1 MNIKKFM
8 LSALLSVS
16 MIATAAAPVYAQTSS
31 QQAAVEASDAETAT
45 GTINFT
51 LEYGTHAYT
60 GEELTPTVTNVTY
73 SNSKSTPPVSN
84 YHLTAGSDYT
94 VTYKK
99 NEEVGTATVT
109 VQGKNSKFSGLAD
122 VKAEKTFTITT
133 ANPLISFKQLKA
145 KTYDG
150 TPLEISESDYT
161 IKGLNDTHN
170 VGSPTFA
177 YSVGGNWGDTAPT
190 NAGTY
195 QAKVSY
201 DAGKTADGTST
212 NFNAF
217 SGTTTL
223 TINKKTIGSANG
235 SNGVTATLEGIPEG
249 GYTFRKDTSFKP
261 TVTLMDG
268 VKELNPQD
276 SSTHKTDY
284 DYTVSYE
291 GNNKV
296 GTAYAVIT
304 GHGNYTG
311 EIRVPF
317 EIKEADLTKKD
328 ALTLQ
333 ITFKDNKDEFAYT
346 GSEIKPMI
354 TVKDGDKELVQNTDY
369 TLSYKNNKDPGN
381 NDTPVDNRP
390 TITITGRGSYT
401 NSKDVYFT
409 IGPADLDGVTISSI
423 PDQTYTGAKIKPD
436 VTVKKGNK
444 TLEAETDYTTSVYD
458 GDAVDAGSY
467 KLIITGAS
475 AFTGTREAL
484 FNIVPK
490 SLSGAVFDIGTT
502 SGGTFTSKTAF
513 DYTGSNIEPETRIY
527 VNLTRG
533 DAAHQLEKDT
543 DYTVTFSNNVNVG
556 TGTVTVTGNGNYTGS
571 LSKTFTI
578 GQVKSDSISG
588 AKINAISD
596 QTYTGSAIKPGISV
610 TLNGKSLSS
619 SAYDVNYLNNVNA
632 GTATV
637 YITGKGKYGG
647 SAQATFK
654 IKPANI
660 SSVSVSGLTAQKYT
674 GFAVQPSLIL
684 AYGGRTLREGTDYT
698 LVFTDNAKLGN
709 GKVAISG
716 MGNFTGTV
724 NKTFP
729 ITKQGSEGEN
739 EKVEATSFTLN
750 KEYTTTSGGSVT
762 LTPILTP
769 ENANKYQIRWSS
781 GNSSFVFTNG
791 AGKSTAITTE
801 SAPAVVKAAG
811 NGSTLITA
819 ELIVNGETAA
829 RVQTKVKVVRRFSDV
844 SDGQYYSDAVN
855 ALANYSY
862 EKDGNEITT
871 PVINGTSSTTF
882 TPSGA
887 VTRAQFVMMLYNKAT
902 ADYKAGKTN
911 TDPSKAPASGFA
923 DVTSYTEAIN
933 WAVANGIT
941 FGKSKNQFDP
951 NGTVTR
957 AEAVTFLQRCLKGAN
972 GNTNRFTDVKSDAYY
987 AGAVGWAVANG
998 VTSGTSDTAFSP
1010 QQKCSRAQAATF
1022 IYRALF

>member
-1 MNIKKFM
+1 MSIKKFM
-8 LSALLSVS
+8 TVMALS
-16 MIATAAAPVYAQTSS
+16 IAMAAAAMPGLPVYANATSGQRVTIEPSEAQTKPFIDVTGINSS
-31 QQAAVEASDAETAT
+31 YT
-45 GTINFT
+45 
-51 LEYGTHAYT
+51 YT
-60 GEELTPTVTNVTY
+60 GVKIEPDIN
-73 SNSKSTPPVSN
+73 KM
-84 YHLTAGSDYT
+84 T
-94 VTYKK
+94 VTYYPETGNAKILTT
-99 NEEVGTATVT
+99 NEYSVTTATNVEVGKGSVTVTAPDLGKDRAALTVTKKFNITKASPTIRFKDASKSAVYNKNTHVSLAQTDYWIDGLVDPSVAGTPTITYKKGSTPLPVNTYPSAAGTYTATVT
-109 VQGKNSKFSGLAD
+109 YAGNDNFNKIEGSIP
-122 VKAEKTFTITT
+122 IT
-133 ANPLISFKQLKA
+133 
-145 KTYDG
+145 
-150 TPLEISESDYT
+150 ISERD
-161 IKGLNDTHN
+161 I
-170 VGSPTFA
+170 
-177 YSVGGNWGDTAPT
+177 
-190 NAGTY
+190 
-195 QAKVSY
+195 
-201 DAGKTADGTST
+201 
-212 NFNAF
+212 
-217 SGTTTL
+217 SGET
-223 TINKKTIGSANG
+223 
-235 SNGVTATLEGIPEG
+235 GVTVKLDTSVFSFNGKANTPTPTVVVDGVTLS
-249 GYTFRKDTSFKP
+249 KDT
-261 TVTLMDG
+261 
-268 VKELNPQD
+268 
-276 SSTHKTDY
+276 
-284 DYTVSYE
+284 DYTVSYRD
-291 GNNKV
+291 NTAV
-296 GTAYAVIT
+296 GTGFVDIT
-304 GHGNYTG
+304 GKGNYKGSTS
-311 EIRVPF
+311 VPF
-317 EIKEADLTKKD
+317 TINQTALDGKD
-328 ALTLQ
+328 ISRNISVEGLNA
-333 ITFKDNKDEFAYT
+333 KGYAYT
-346 GSEIKPMI
+346 GNEIKPDTLGTI
-354 TVKDGDKELVQNTDY
+354 TVKYNGTTLVQNRDY
-369 TLSYKNNKDPGN
+369 TISYENNINPGTEAKLIINGKGSYKNQFKQ
-381 NDTPVDNRP
+381 
-390 TITITGRGSYT
+390 
-401 NSKDVYFT
+401 KFT
-409 IGPADLDGVTISSI
+409 INAADLDGVTISAI
-423 PDQTYTGAKIKPD
+423 PNQTYTGAAIEPAL
-436 VTVKKGNK
+436 TVKKGSLSLRK
-444 TLEAETDYTTSVYD
+444 DEDYTVDFSGNVNVGTAKATLTGNGTSFR
-458 GDAVDAGSY
+458 GS
-467 KLIITGAS
+467 KEIK
-475 AFTGTREAL
+475 
-484 FNIVPK
+484 FNIVAK
-490 SLSGAVFDIGTT
+490 QI
-502 SGGTFTSKTAF
+502 TA
-513 DYTGSNIEPETRIY
+513 DNVTLNHNSMKYTGANLYPVPTVTVY
-527 VNLTRG
+527 LTRSNPTYNL
-533 DAAHQLEKDT
+533 APSEYSVSYK
-543 DYTVTFSNNVNVG
+543 NNVNVG
-556 TGTVTVTGNGNYTGS
+556 TGTVTVTGKGNYTETVDKNFQITSADGDININS
-571 LSKTFTI
+571 
-578 GQVKSDSISG
+578 
-588 AKINAISD
+588 AKIAAIAD
-596 QTYTGSAIKPGISV
+596 QTYTGSAIRPGISV

-729 ITKQGSEGEN
+729 ITKQGSEGEK

-801 SAPAVVKAAG
+801 SAPAVVKAAD

-902 ADYKAGKTN
+902 ADYKAGKTS

-972 GNTNRFTDVKSDAYY
+972 GDTNRFTDVKSDAYY

-1010 QQKCSRAQAATF
+1010 QQKCNRAQAATF

>member
-1 MNIKKFM
+1 MSIKKFM
-8 LSALLSVS
+8 TVMALS
-16 MIATAAAPVYAQTSS
+16 IAMAAAAMPGLPVYAG
-31 QQAAVEASDAETAT
+31 ETAGQQVNMEADDDSVT
-45 GTINFT
+45 TAS
-51 LEYGTHAYT
+51 LEITSGLAASYPYT
-60 GEELTPTVTNVTY
+60 GSAIQPKNLVVRYISADKKTVSQLTEGV
-73 SNSKSTPPVSN
+73 
-84 YHLTAGSDYT
+84 DYT
-94 VTYKK
+94 VTYGE
-99 NEEVGTATVT
+99 NNTNVGSNTASVTVT
-109 VQGKNSKFSGLAD
+109 GTRTGTKYTDLAGLTVTKNFSITKATPVISLTNVGK
-122 VKAEKTFTITT
+122 TI
-133 ANPLISFKQLKA
+133 
-145 KTYDG
+145 TYDG
-150 TPLEISESDYT
+150 SASLGVEENRDFTVNIPRL
-161 IKGLNDTHN
+161 
-170 VGSPTFA
+170 SPTVEY
-177 YSVGGNWGDTAPT
+177 YSGNKRLDKAPT
-190 NAGTY
+190 NAGNYT
-195 QAKVSY
+195 AKISCPAS
-201 DAGKTADGTST
+201 DNT
-212 NFNAF
+212 NAAAQKSIN
-217 SGTTTL
+217 L
-223 TINKKTIGSANG
+223 TILPKDINK
-235 SNGVTATLEGIPEG
+235 VTASLSSSSLSYTGKALEPAVTVVGLTA
-249 GYTFRKDTSFKP
+249 YDKTHP
-261 TVTLMDG
+261 TD
-268 VKELNPQD
+268 P
-276 SSTHKTDY
+276 Y
-284 DYTVSYE
+284 DYTVTYR
-291 GNNKV
+291 NNTAV
-296 GTAYAVIT
+296 GTGYVDIT
-304 GHGNYTG
+304 GHGNYSGTKSLA
-311 EIRVPF
+311 F
-317 EIKEADLTKKD
+317 EITKAELDRIDTGTLTV
-328 ALTLQ
+328 TG
-333 ITFKDNKDEFAYT
+333 INENGYAYT
-346 GSEIKPMI
+346 GSEIKPPI
-354 TVKDGDKELVQNTDY
+354 TVKNGTTTLRNGTDY
-369 TLSYKNNKDPGN
+369 TLTYTNNIHPG
-381 NDTPVDNRP
+381 TA
-390 TITITGRGSYT
+390 TITITGKGNYK
-401 NSKDVYFT
+401 NEKQVPFT
-409 IGPADLDGVTISSI
+409 INPADLDGVTISSI
-423 PDQTYTGAKIKPD
+423 PNQTYTGDSIVPE

-444 TLEAETDYTTSVYD
+444 TLVKGTDYTTRVLN
-458 GDAVDAGSY
+458 GPAEDAGDY
-467 KLIITGAS
+467 KLIIEAVTGEDAS
-475 AFTGTREAL
+475 FSGSREIP
-484 FNIVPK
+484 FKIVAK
-490 SLSGAVFDIGTT
+490 SLSGSVFDIGVT
-502 SGGTFTSKTAF
+502 SGDTFSSKTAF
-513 DYTGSNIEPETRIY
+513 DYTGTNIQPDTQVY
-527 VNLTRG
+527 VNLSRSR
-533 DAAHQLEKDT
+533 AAEKLRAGTDY
-543 DYTVTFSNNVNVG
+543 DYTVSYSNNVNVG
-556 TGTVTVTGNGNYTGS
+556 TGTVTITGRGNYTGS

-578 GQVKSDSISG
+578 GQVKSDSING

-610 TLNGKSLSS
+610 TLNGKSLSA

-660 SSVSVSGLTAQKYT
+660 SSASVSGLTAQKYT

-729 ITKQGSEGEN
+729 ITKQGSEGEK
-739 EKVEATSFTLN
+739 ERVEATSFTLN

-801 SAPAVVKAAG
+801 SAPAVVKAAD

-829 RVQTKVKVVRRFSDV
+829 RAQTKVKVVRRFSDV
-844 SDGQYYSDAVN
+844 PDGQYYSDAVN

-902 ADYKAGKTN
+902 ADYKAGKTS

-972 GNTNRFTDVKSDAYY
+972 GDTNRFTDVKSDAYY

-998 VTSGTSDTAFSP
+998 VTSGTSDTTFSP
-1010 QQKCSRAQAATF
+1010 QQECNRAQAATF